1 MNKFVGTLTFT
12 WKVDVEKIN
21 FKKLVIAWENT
32 TLFLFWETEI
42 DNSEALFQYFG
53 GFWELVNYD
62 ISLDTEDNISM
73 LNTIIEP
80 EGVYEM
86 TSFESPEIDIR
97 SISSRFLD
105 SFEVISVREA
115 EESEKFW
122 NRIIKVDFIY

>member
-1 MNKFVGTLTFT
+1 
-12 WKVDVEKIN
+12 
-21 FKKLVIAWENT
+21 
-32 TLFLFWETEI
+32 
-42 DNSEALFQYFG
+42 
-53 GFWELVNYD
+53 
-62 ISLDTEDNISM
+62 M

-115 EESEKFW
+115 EESEKF
-122 NRIIKVDFIY
+122 